1 LSTFQNVPYFFKNVS
16 GSTKI
21 FLCLA
26 QQEVANLKQVILQEL
41 ESNNS
46 DTMSQQALLTA
57 VGRLEA
63 VAIKLESLAT
73 KSGNSTSAAST
84 DSGK

>member
-1 LSTFQNVPYFFKNVS
+1 
-16 GSTKI
+16 
-21 FLCLA
+21 
-26 QQEVANLKQVILQEL
+26 
-41 ESNNS
+41 
-46 DTMSQQALLTA
+46 MSQQALLTA